1 MENVY
6 ELNNVYKTYKNDGRE
21 FTALKGVSLEV
32 KEGEIFGIIG
42 MSGAGKSTLV
52 RTLNRLE
59 EVTSGTV
66 SFYGKDLASLKPAEL
81 REVRHS
87 ISMIFQG
94 FNLLNQRTV
103 IQNVEQSLKIIGV
116 PRVKRRKKAEQMLE
130 IVGLLAKRN
139 EYPARL
145 SGGQK
150 QRVAIARALA
160 ADPKVLLCDE
170 ATSALDPKIT
180 GEILDLLNQRTVI
193 QNVEQSLKII
203 GTPREQRRKKAEQM
217 LEIVGL
223 LEKRNEYPARLSG
236 GQKQRVAIARALAV
250 DPKVLL
256 CDEATSALDPKITGE
271 ILDLLKKINEER
283 KLTIIII
290 THEMAVV
297 EKICDRV
304 AIIDDGNLAEIG
316 DVKEVFSNPK
326 SKAAKKLVFPS
337 NPFEASHPDGKVI
350 RLVFDGTQSSVP
362 FIANLVE
369 KTGIKVNILSANT
382 KSVGGIGY
390 GQMIV
395 ELPESEKERQTAIDF
410 FKDGGLSVAEVS

>member
-1 MENVY
+1 MGNVY
-6 ELNNVYKTYKNDGRE
+6 ELNNVYKTYKNDGKE
-21 FTALKGVSLEV
+21 FKALKGVSLEV

-66 SFYGKDLASLKPAEL
+66 SFYGKDLSSLKPAEL

-87 ISMIFQG
+87 ISMIFQE
-94 FNLLNQRTV
+94 FNLL
-103 IQNVEQSLKIIGV
+103 S
-116 PRVKRRKKAEQMLE
+116 
-130 IVGLLAKRN
+130 
-139 EYPARL
+139 
-145 SGGQK
+145 
-150 QRVAIARALA
+150 
-160 ADPKVLLCDE
+160 
-170 ATSALDPKIT
+170 
-180 GEILDLLNQRTVI
+180 QRTVI

-395 ELPESEKERQTAIDF
+395 ELPESDKERQTAIDF

>member
-1 MENVY
+1 MSNVF
-6 ELNNVYKTYKNDGRE
+6 ELTNVYKTYKNDGKE
-21 FTALKGVSLEV
+21 FEALKDVSLTV

-59 EVTSGTV
+59 EVSSGSV
-66 SFYGKDLASLKPAEL
+66 KFYDKDLASLKAKEL

-94 FNLLNQRTV
+94 FNLVNQRTV
-103 IQNVEQSLKIIGV
+103 LSNVEQPLKIAGV
-116 PRVKRRKKAEQMLE
+116 PRKERKEKARQMLE
-130 IVGLLAKRN
+130 IVGLTEKAN
-139 EYPARL
+139 SFPARL

-180 GEILDLLNQRTVI
+180 GEILDLL
-193 QNVEQSLKII
+193 
-203 GTPREQRRKKAEQM
+203 
-217 LEIVGL
+217 
-223 LEKRNEYPARLSG
+223 
-236 GQKQRVAIARALAV
+236 
-250 DPKVLL
+250 
-256 CDEATSALDPKITGE
+256 
-271 ILDLLKKINEER
+271 KKINVER
-283 KLTIIII
+283 KLTIVII
-290 THEMAVV
+290 THEMSVV

-304 AIIDDGNLAEIG
+304 AIIDEGNLAEIG
-316 DVKEVFSNPK
+316 EVTKVFSNPQ

-337 NPFEASHPDGKVI
+337 NPFDPSDPSGKIV
-350 RLVFDGTQSSVP
+350 RLVFDGTHSSEP

-369 KTGIKVNILSANT
+369 QTGLKVNILSANT
-382 KSVGGIGY
+382 RSVGGIGY

-395 ELPESEKERQTAIDF
+395 ELPASEEQQNKIISF
-410 FKDGGLSVAEVS
+410 FTEGGLSVSEVG

>member
-1 MENVY
+1 MSNVF
-6 ELNNVYKTYKNDGRE
+6 ELKNVFKTYKNDGKE
-21 FTALKGVSLEV
+21 FTALKDVSLDV
-32 KEGEIFGIIG
+32 REGEIFGIIG

-66 SFYGKDLASLKPAEL
+66 KFYDKDLSSLKAGEL

-94 FNLLNQRTV
+94 FNLVNQRTV
-103 IQNVEQSLKIIGV
+103 LANVEQPLRIAGV
-116 PRVKRRKKAEQMLE
+116 PRKERKEKARQMLE
-130 IVGLLAKRN
+130 IVGLSEKADVF
-139 EYPARL
+139 PARL

-180 GEILDLLNQRTVI
+180 GEILDLL
-193 QNVEQSLKII
+193 
-203 GTPREQRRKKAEQM
+203 
-217 LEIVGL
+217 
-223 LEKRNEYPARLSG
+223 
-236 GQKQRVAIARALAV
+236 
-250 DPKVLL
+250 
-256 CDEATSALDPKITGE
+256 
-271 ILDLLKKINEER
+271 KKINQER
-283 KLTIIII
+283 KLTIVII

-316 DVKEVFSNPK
+316 AVRDVFSNPR
-326 SKAAKKLVFPS
+326 SKAAKKLVFPA
-337 NPFEASHPDGKVI
+337 NPFDPSDPSGKVI

-369 KTGIKVNILSANT
+369 QTGLKVNILSANT
-382 KSVGGIGY
+382 KSVGGIGF
-390 GQMIV
+390 GQMIL
-395 ELPESEKERQTAIDF
+395 ELPKSEDDQKTIIDF
-410 FKDGGLSVAEVS
+410 FTKGGLSVSEVG

>member
-1 MENVY
+1 MGNVY

-59 EVTSGTV
+59 EVTEGTV
-66 SFYGKDLASLKPAEL
+66 SFYGKDLAALKPKEL

-103 IQNVEQSLKIIGV
+103 IQNVEQSLKIIG
-116 PRVKRRKKAEQMLE
+116 
-130 IVGLLAKRN
+130 
-139 EYPARL
+139 
-145 SGGQK
+145 
-150 QRVAIARALA
+150 
-160 ADPKVLLCDE
+160 
-170 ATSALDPKIT
+170 
-180 GEILDLLNQRTVI
+180 
-193 QNVEQSLKII
+193 
-203 GTPREQRRKKAEQM
+203 TPREKRRKKAEQM

-316 DVKEVFSNPK
+316 DVKDVFSNPK

-337 NPFEASHPDGKVI
+337 NPFEVSEPDGKVI

-369 KTGIKVNILSANT
+369 QTGIKVNILSANT

-395 ELPESEKERQTAIDF
+395 ELPKSESQRKTAIDF
-410 FKDGGLSVAEVS
+410 FKDGGLAVAEVN

>member
-1 MENVY
+1 
-6 ELNNVYKTYKNDGRE
+6 KNDGVE
-21 FTALKGVSLEV
+21 FTALKDISLEI

-59 EVTSGTV
+59 EVSSGV
-66 SFYGKDLASLKPAEL
+66 VNFYGRDLAFLKPSEL

-94 FNLLNQRTV
+94 FNLVNQRTV
-103 IQNVEQSLKIIGV
+103 IQNVEQSLKIIGM
-116 PRVKRRKKAEQMLE
+116 PRAQRREKALQMLE
-130 IVGLLAKRN
+130 VVGLLDK
-139 EYPARL
+139 
-145 SGGQK
+145 K
-150 QRVAIARALA
+150 
-160 ADPKVLLCDE
+160 
-170 ATSALDPKIT
+170 
-180 GEILDLLNQRTVI
+180 NQF
-193 QNVEQSLKII
+193 
-203 GTPREQRRKKAEQM
+203 
-217 LEIVGL
+217 
-223 LEKRNEYPARLSG
+223 PARLSG

-271 ILDLLKKINEER
+271 ILDLLKRINEER
-283 KLTIIII
+283 GLTIVII
-290 THEMAVV
+290 THEMSVV

-316 DVKEVFSNPK
+316 EVKEVFSNPK

-337 NPFEASHPDGKVI
+337 NPFDPSAGEGKIV
-350 RLVFDGTQSSVP
+350 RLVFDGTQSNVP

-369 KTGIKVNILSANT
+369 ETGFKVNILSANT
-382 KSVGGIGY
+382 RSVGGIGY

-395 ELPESEKERQTAIDF
+395 ELPSDETDAATVINFFEK
-410 FKDGGLSVAEVS
+410 GGLSVTEVEQ